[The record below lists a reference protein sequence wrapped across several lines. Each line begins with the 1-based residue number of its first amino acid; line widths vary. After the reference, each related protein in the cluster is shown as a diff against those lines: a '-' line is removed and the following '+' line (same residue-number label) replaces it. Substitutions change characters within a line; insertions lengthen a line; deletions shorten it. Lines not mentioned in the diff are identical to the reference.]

1 MQLTP
6 SAEGEFADLPL
17 QAQKP
22 IARWL
27 DLLADDPY
35 RKETKKLGGK
45 DTMRR
50 VHAGKDYVIVYEIE
64 KTKVLILILRV
75 GLRKEIY
82 RNL

>member
-1 MQLTP
+1 
-6 SAEGEFADLPL
+6 
-17 QAQKP
+17 
-22 IARWL
+22 
-27 DLLADDPY
+27 
-35 RKETKKLGGK
+35 
-45 DTMRR
+45 MRR